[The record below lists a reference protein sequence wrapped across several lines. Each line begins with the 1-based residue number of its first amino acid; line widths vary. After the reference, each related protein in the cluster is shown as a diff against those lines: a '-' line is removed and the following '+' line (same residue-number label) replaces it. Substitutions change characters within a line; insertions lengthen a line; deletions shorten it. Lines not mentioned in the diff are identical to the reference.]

1 MAEDVSEIVAR
12 WRENV
17 PPEVS
22 KEEVEKVVEAY
33 FPQTR
38 KYRGKSGSHWL
49 IVEDAD
55 LKFAEENG
63 FPTGTTQGIMTFS
76 LVGGKRVKAY
86 QVKNLL
92 AAITVKEAA
101 ERHR

>member
-1 MAEDVSEIVAR
+1 MTANLLTDDSVYAIIQIKWQKMPGEIVAR
-12 WRENV
+12 WRKNV

-63 FPTGTTQGIMTFS
+63 FPTGTTRG
-76 LVGGKRVKAY
+76 
-86 QVKNLL
+86 
-92 AAITVKEAA
+92 
-101 ERHR
+101 